1 MEGKF
6 IERFQCPRTGDWI
19 ERTYN
24 EKGEQIGG
32 DRVIDRRLK
41 PGTVVT
47 MPTLSWPRYDASS
60 LTPSPLLGVRGNEM
74 EE

>member
-1 MEGKF
+1 MTELRY
-6 IERFQCPRTGDWI
+6 IERFQCPRTGDLI

-41 PGTVVT
+41 PGTLVT
-47 MPTLSWPRYDASS
+47 MPNFTWPRYDESEGV
-60 LTPSPLLGVRGNEM
+60 LTPVGKAVK
-74 EE
+74 